1 MMTYLQATCNTHSL
15 RCTGCIYVDS
25 KECRTASWRY
35 HTGRFIC
42 ENSIAQGDLDRGE
55 YFLLS
60 GRYSPLILYLR
71 IGLKTSASIYQLLT
85 FQLTLCQ
92 QTRVSIYFQKNG
104 SSHQSV
110 AVLHCT
116 RSKDQFRVTLFPVF
130 LEQKLSHFFYFLA
143 YRGSASVSGP
153 RLPPNLSMFQSKT

>member
-1 MMTYLQATCNTHSL
+1 MKMMTYLQATCNTHSL

-92 QTRVSIYFQKNG
+92 QTRVSIYFQKKCFKPPVFRLWPFFTVPG
-104 SSHQSV
+104 QKTSSES
-110 AVLHCT
+110 LCSLFWNKT
-116 RSKDQFRVTLFPVF
+116 RVTFPIF
-130 LEQKLSHFFYFLA
+130 WRIAGLLLSQGHDSL
-143 YRGSASVSGP
+143 
-153 RLPPNLSMFQSKT
+153 QT